1 MSDATKI
8 KKTVTEDNEQA
19 AVQGAKEL
27 NDEQTEINNT
37 LQEEL
42 ENCKIEVA
50 EWKDRFVRLNADFE
64 NFKKR
69 MIEQQRLW
77 IGTAQAEIF
86 TDLLTITDNFERALT
101 EHEKQEKTPE
111 SKAWIEG
118 FALIYQSLVA
128 LLHKFGVEEITEHDT
143 FNPIY
148 HEALV
153 QVDSPDHEA
162 GAIVEVMQK
171 GYRFKDKVLRPAKVS
186 VAK

>member
-1 MSDATKI
+1 MTNTIKI
-8 KKTVTEDNEQA
+8 KKTMTEKQPSQKA
-19 AVQGAKEL
+19 TEL
-27 NDEQTEINNT
+27 NDEQIETNDM

-42 ENCKIEVA
+42 DNCKIEVA
-50 EWKDRFVRLNADFE
+50 EWKDKFVRLNADFE

-69 MIEQQRLW
+69 TLEQQRLW
-77 IGTAQAEIF
+77 IGTAQAEIL
-86 TDLLTITDNFERALT
+86 TDLLTVIDNFERALT

-118 FALIYQSLVA
+118 FTLIYQSLVA
-128 LLHKFGVEEITEHDT
+128 LLDKFGVEEITQHDT
-143 FNPIY
+143 FNPTY

-162 GAIVEVMQK
+162 GSIVEVMQK

>member
-1 MSDATKI
+1 MTDATKI
-8 KKTVTEDNEQA
+8 KKAESENNEQA
-19 AVQGAKEL
+19 VVQAEEF
-27 NDEQTEINNT
+27 NDEQIETNDR

-50 EWKDRFVRLNADFE
+50 EWKDKFVRLNADFE

-128 LLHKFGVEEITEHDT
+128 LLHKFGVEEITQHDA

>member
-1 MSDATKI
+1 MEDVNKI
-8 KKTVTEDNEQA
+8 KKTTT
-19 AVQGAKEL
+19 
-27 NDEQTEINNT
+27 DEQTVQEAKEVYEENENNSA

-42 ENCKIEVA
+42 DNCKIEITQ
-50 EWKDRFVRLNADFE
+50 WKNKFVYLNADFE
-64 NFKKR
+64 NFKRR

-86 TDLLTITDNFERALT
+86 TELLDIVDNFERALA
-101 EHEKQEKTPE
+101 EHKKQEKTTE
-111 SKAWIEG
+111 DKSWIEG
-118 FALIYQSLVA
+118 FALIYQSLLA
-128 LLHKFGVEEITEHDT
+128 LQHKFGVEEIAQYDA
-143 FNPIY
+143 FNPVY

-153 QVDSPDHEA
+153 QVESPDHET

>member
-1 MSDATKI
+1 MTDAIKI
-8 KKTVTEDNEQA
+8 KKAGSESNEQA
-19 AVQGAKEL
+19 VVQAEEF
-27 NDEQTEINNT
+27 NDEQIETNDT
-37 LQEEL
+37 LQKEL

-50 EWKDRFVRLNADFE
+50 EWKDKFVRLNADFE

-86 TDLLTITDNFERALT
+86 VDLLTITDNFERALT

-128 LLHKFGVEEITEHDT
+128 LFHKFGLEEITQHDT

>member
-1 MSDATKI
+1 MTDATKI
-8 KKTVTEDNEQA
+8 KKAETESSEQA
-19 AVQGAKEL
+19 VVQVEEL
-27 NDEQTEINNT
+27 NGEQTETNDT

-42 ENCKIEVA
+42 EDCKIEVA
-50 EWKDRFVRLNADFE
+50 EWKDKFVRLNADFE

-77 IGTAQAEIF
+77 IGTAQAEVLS
-86 TDLLTITDNFERALT
+86 DLLTIIDNFERALT

-118 FALIYQSLVA
+118 FTLIYQSLVA
-128 LLHKFGVEEITEHDT
+128 LLDKFGVEEITQHDT
-143 FNPIY
+143 FNPTY

-162 GAIVEVMQK
+162 GSIVEVMQK